1 MSDIVSDIKSR
12 LSIEDV
18 VAQYV
23 QLKQAGKNFKG
34 LCPFH
39 QEKTPSFMVSPEKQL
54 AYCFGCHKG
63 GDMIAFVEEVEGVEF
78 KDAIE
83 ILADKCGLDT
93 KAYQLSNSKHSKSE
107 KEELYEIHNKAA
119 DYYEEKLWNTE
130 KGKKVLDYLR
140 NRGLKDESIKKYKF
154 GLAPDSFE
162 KTHMNLVKKGHSR
175 KMISLGGVAVSKDTD
190 SQKIYDRFRNRLIIP
205 IYDSIGRIV
214 GFGGRA
220 MKKGDEPKYLNSP
233 DSPIYRK
240 SEVCY
245 GYNFAKDSIKKT
257 GKIILVEGYF
267 DVIMSHQEGVMNTVA
282 TSGTALTKE
291 QIKLFKR
298 LTRDLIF
305 CFDTDKAGIEAAKR
319 GFELAQED
327 KMNVHVIIGLDT
339 KDPADF
345 ILDHP
350 GQWAQIVEKKVPFM
364 DFCINEIVK
373 NHDPSTIEGKK
384 TILFQLL
391 PFLNLLSSTFEKDQ
405 YVREIASKL
414 GTKEVIIYDEIKKNK
429 KTNIPQIKKQEKN
442 EEKVDKKP
450 TVIEIVFGLIIE
462 HPDILESYFEK
473 IDENLL
479 IDQEKSI
486 YNTFKDHYNLLRAES
501 TRKDF
506 LSCFNDEIANR
517 FEVISLFVEDL
528 YGTFSN
534 EMLEKELELLLNN
547 EKRSRIEREQ
557 RSLSMQ
563 MREAEKNG
571 DKKLAK
577 DLLQQFNKLVS
588 L

>member
-18 VAQYV
+18 VANYV

-63 GDMIAFVEEVEGVEF
+63 GDMIAFIEEVEGVEF
-78 KDAIE
+78 KDAVE
-83 ILADKCGLDT
+83 ILADKCGLDP
-93 KAYQLSNSKHSKSE
+93 KDYQLTDAKHSKTE
-107 KEELYEIHNKAA
+107 KEELYDIHNKTA
-119 DYYEEKLWNTE
+119 DFYENNLWNTE
-130 KGKKVLDYLR
+130 KGKKVLDYLK

-162 KTHMNLVKKGHSR
+162 YTHMNLVKAGHSR
-175 KMISLGGVAVSKDTD
+175 KMISLGGIAVSKDTD
-190 SQKIYDRFRNRLIIP
+190 SQKVYDRFRNRLIIP

-233 DSPIYRK
+233 DSPIYKK
-240 SEVCY
+240 SEIVY

-267 DVIMSHQEGVMNTVA
+267 DVIMSHQEGIMNTVA

-298 LTRDLIF
+298 LTKDLIF

-319 GFELAQED
+319 GFELAQEE
-327 KMNVHVIIGLDT
+327 KMNVHVITGLDT

-350 GQWAQIVEKKVPFM
+350 GEWANIIEKRVPFM

-373 NHDPSTIEGKK
+373 NHDPSSIDGKK
-384 TILFQLL
+384 RILAELI

-414 GTKEVIIYDEIKKNK
+414 GTKEVVIYDEIKKNK
-429 KTNIPQIKKQEKN
+429 KTNIQLAKK
-442 EEKVDKKP
+442 EEKTEECLREKP
-450 TVIEIVFGLIIE
+450 SSMEIVFGLLIE
-462 HPDILESYFEK
+462 HPETLESHFEK

-479 IDQEKSI
+479 INQEKSI
-486 YNTFKDHYNLLRAES
+486 YNTFKDHYNLLRTEGK
-501 TRKDF
+501 RKDF
-506 LSCFNDEIANR
+506 LSCFNDEIAKR
-517 FEVISLFVEDL
+517 FDVISLFVEDL
-528 YGTFSN
+528 YVTFSN
-534 EMLEKELELLLNN
+534 EMIEKELELLLER
-547 EKRSRIEREQ
+547 EKRSRIERKQ
-557 RSLSMQ
+557 RELSLK

-571 DKKLAK
+571 DKDLAK
-577 DLLQQFNKLVS
+577 DLLQQFTKLVS
-588 L
+588 P